1 MASPGTTNPATCTH
15 CHAALASPIVC
26 TQCQT
31 LIPVPHEASYFDLL
45 GLERT
50 FAQDDARLAGAFR
63 AISRKIHPDRFA
75 QGTTDTRLLA
85 TRLSAA
91 VNHAYEVL
99 KNPVR
104 RAGYLLELAGGPD
117 GSETRDVPGNLLA
130 EVMIWR
136 ESMEEA
142 TSAGNRNA
150 LIEIRNSV
158 LTCQQQTMD
167 QLKAGADSLDQADDT
182 AKSKFRQLLN
192 SIKYFDNLL
201 DELDVNSLTSGAT
214 QPS

>member
-1 MASPGTTNPATCTH
+1 MASPGPTSPATCTH
-15 CHAALASPIVC
+15 CHAELASPIVC

-31 LIPVPHEASYFDLL
+31 LMPVPHEASYFDLL
-45 GLERT
+45 GLQRT
-50 FAQDDARLAGAFR
+50 FAQDDARLATAFR

-75 QGTTDTRLLA
+75 HGTEDTRLLA

-117 GSETRDVPGNLLA
+117 GSEMRDVPGNLLA

-142 TSAGNRNA
+142 TSAGDRNT
-150 LIEIRNSV
+150 LREIQDSV
-158 LTCQQQTMD
+158 MTCRRQAMD
-167 QLKAGADSLDQADDT
+167 QLKPGADSLDQADEA
-182 AKSKFRQLLN
+182 AKSEFRKLLN

-201 DELDVNSLTSGAT
+201 DELDVDSLASEAT
-214 QPS
+214 QP

>member
-1 MASPGTTNPATCTH
+1 MASPRTRNPATCTH
-15 CHAALASPIVC
+15 CHADLASPIVC

-31 LIPVPHEASYFDLL
+31 LAPVPHEASYFDLL
-45 GLERT
+45 GLQRT
-50 FAQDDARLAGAFR
+50 FAQDDARLAAAFR
-63 AISRKIHPDRFA
+63 TISRKIHPDRFA
-75 QGTTDTRLLA
+75 HGTEDTRLLA

-99 KNPVR
+99 KSPVR

-117 GSETRDVPGNLLA
+117 GSEMRDVPGNLLA

-136 ESMEEA
+136 ETMEEA
-142 TSAGNRNA
+142 TSADDRNT
-150 LIEIRNSV
+150 LLEIRDSV
-158 LTCQQQTMD
+158 LTCRHQAMD

-182 AKSKFRQLLN
+182 AKSEFRQVLN

-201 DELDVNSLTSGAT
+201 DELDVDSLASEAP
-214 QPS
+214 QP